1 MDEKI
6 LALFE
11 RLVIAEERKAAAQE
25 RLADAAEVSTVENE
39 ERWYP
44 ENYNHE
50 EDENE

>member
-1 MDEKI
+1 MDEEL

-11 RLVIAEERKAAAQE
+11 RLVIAFE

-44 ENYNHE
+44 ANYNHE
-50 EDENE
+50 EDE